1 MPCAVG
7 CREALLGIPLSLVAG
22 QDRSAW
28 LLMLQTWIPTTEMIR
43 LAVDVTKN
51 VAFVN
56 WDLRSGFWVPEWV
69 HGVPR
74 VMSVSGRGD
83 ILLKIWLSTTDT
95 CLVTDVTSR
104 NFHNWDMSCYCYKSN
119 WISTTETC
127 LVTDVT
133 SRNFHNWDMS
143 CYCYKSKCPQLRHVL
158 LLMLQVEIST
168 AETCFATVTSRN
180 FHKWD
185 MCYGYWRYK
194 SKFPQLKHV
203 LLLMLQVK
211 ISTTD
216 WDTSC

>member
-104 NFHNWDMSCYCYKSN
+104 NFHNWDMSCYWCYKSKFPQLRHVLLLLQVE
-119 WISTTETC
+119 ISTSETC
-127 LVTDVT
+127 VTATDVT
-133 SRNFHNWDMS
+133 SRNFHNWNMS
-143 CYCYKSKCPQLRHVL
+143 CYWCYK
-158 LLMLQVEIST
+158 
-168 AETCFATVTSRN
+168 
-180 FHKWD
+180 
-185 MCYGYWRYK
+185 
-194 SKFPQLKHV
+194 
-203 LLLMLQVK
+203 
-211 ISTTD
+211 
-216 WDTSC
+216 